1 MAKMNKVHER
11 AWEMAKKANGPAIW
25 TATDMVYSHIAGIVL
40 GVCLMFVASLAVAS
54 PIVFNFS
61 SPSFSGVGQSSHY
74 LTIENLETSR
84 KQAIIDKAEAEE
96 RRLENELK
104 NSAIEVFRRNLETLF
119 YSTLATQIIDN
130 LFGTK
135 DDQQN
140 DGETT
145 IDGYKVVWTS
155 TDDEDD
161 AVGVTVKITD
171 AAGNTIYSYG
181 FPYKETENE

>member
-1 MAKMNKVHER
+1 
-11 AWEMAKKANGPAIW
+11 
-25 TATDMVYSHIAGIVL
+25 MVKNVSRIIA
-40 GVCLMFVASLAVAS
+40 LMLASSTISAS
-54 PIVFNFS
+54 QLVFQFH

-74 LTIENLETSR
+74 LTIENLEKSR
-84 KQAIIDKAEAEE
+84 EDAIIAKAEAEE

-104 NSAIEVFRRNLETLF
+104 NTAIEIFRKNLETLF

-130 LFGTK
+130 VFGTK

-161 AVGVTVKITD
+161 ATGVTLKITD
-171 AAGNTIYSYG
+171 ADGKVIYEYG
-181 FPYKETENE
+181 FPYQETADE

>member
-1 MAKMNKVHER
+1 MINKRNKIVI
-11 AWEMAKKANGPAIW
+11 G
-25 TATDMVYSHIAGIVL
+25 IAL
-40 GVCLMFVASLAVAS
+40 GVILYGVVWAFLRSDPAEASS
-54 PIVFNFS
+54 ITFTFK
-61 SPSFSGVGQSSHY
+61 SPSFSGVGTSSHY
-74 LTIENLETSR
+74 LTIENLEKSR
-84 KQAIIDKAEAEE
+84 KDAIIAKAEAEE

-104 NSAIEVFRRNLETLF
+104 NTAIEIFRKNLESLF

-130 LFGTK
+130 VFGTK

-181 FPYKETENE
+181 FPYKETDNE

>member
-1 MAKMNKVHER
+1 MISGRNKI
-11 AWEMAKKANGPAIW
+11 MIGIAIVAVW
-25 TATDMVYSHIAGIVL
+25 AIVWAFL
-40 GVCLMFVASLAVAS
+40 RSDPVEAS
-54 PIVFNFS
+54 PLVFTFN

-74 LTIENLETSR
+74 LTVENLEKSR
-84 KQAIIDKAEAEE
+84 KDAIIAKAEAEE

-104 NSAIEVFRRNLETLF
+104 NTAIEIFRKNLETLF

-130 LFGTK
+130 VFGTK

-171 AAGNTIYSYG
+171 AAGNIIYSYG
-181 FPYKETENE
+181 FPYKEGNADD

>member
-1 MAKMNKVHER
+1 MINKRNKILIGV
-11 AWEMAKKANGPAIW
+11 AVVAIW
-25 TATDMVYSHIAGIVL
+25 AIVWAFL
-40 GVCLMFVASLAVAS
+40 RSDPAEAS
-54 PIVFNFS
+54 PIVFTFN

-74 LTIENLETSR
+74 LTVENLEKSR
-84 KQAIIDKAEAEE
+84 KDAIIAKAEAEE

-104 NSAIEVFRRNLETLF
+104 NTAIEIFRKNLESLF

-130 LFGTK
+130 VFGTK

>member
-1 MAKMNKVHER
+1 MKRSNQI
-11 AWEMAKKANGPAIW
+11 WAI
-25 TATDMVYSHIAGIVL
+25 IAL
-40 GVCLMFVASLAVAS
+40 VAGLLLVWSISQAS

-74 LTIENLETSR
+74 LTIENLEKSR
-84 KQAIIDKAEAEE
+84 KDTIIAKAEAEE

-104 NSAIEVFRRNLETLF
+104 NTAIEIFRKNLETLF

-130 LFGTK
+130 VFGIK
-135 DDQQN
+135 DDEQN

-155 TDDEDD
+155 TDDENDV
-161 AVGVTVKITD
+161 AGVTVKITD
-171 AAGNTIYSYG
+171 AAGNVIYSYG
-181 FPYKETENE
+181 FPYKEGNSD

>member
-1 MAKMNKVHER
+1 MISGRNKIII
-11 AWEMAKKANGPAIW
+11 G
-25 TATDMVYSHIAGIVL
+25 IAVVALWGIVWAFL
-40 GVCLMFVASLAVAS
+40 RSDPAEAS
-54 PIVFNFS
+54 PIVFTFN

-74 LTIENLETSR
+74 LTIENLEKSR
-84 KQAIIDKAEAEE
+84 KDTIIAKAEAEE

-104 NSAIEVFRRNLETLF
+104 NTAIEIFRKNLETLF

-130 LFGTK
+130 VFGIK
-135 DDQQN
+135 DDEQN

-155 TDDEDD
+155 TDDENDV
-161 AVGVTVKITD
+161 AGVTVKITD

-181 FPYKETENE
+181 FPYKEGNSD

>member
-1 MAKMNKVHER
+1 MISGRNKI
-11 AWEMAKKANGPAIW
+11 MIGIAIVAVW
-25 TATDMVYSHIAGIVL
+25 AIVWAFL
-40 GVCLMFVASLAVAS
+40 RSDPVEAS
-54 PIVFNFS
+54 PLVFTFN

-74 LTIENLETSR
+74 LTVENLEKSR
-84 KQAIIDKAEAEE
+84 KDAIIAKAEAEE

-104 NSAIEVFRRNLETLF
+104 NTAIEIFRKNLETLF

-130 LFGTK
+130 VFGTK

>member
-1 MAKMNKVHER
+1 MINKRNKILIGV
-11 AWEMAKKANGPAIW
+11 AVVAIW
-25 TATDMVYSHIAGIVL
+25 AIVWAFL
-40 GVCLMFVASLAVAS
+40 RSDPAEAS
-54 PIVFNFS
+54 PIVFTFN

-74 LTIENLETSR
+74 LTVENLEKSR
-84 KQAIIDKAEAEE
+84 KDAIIAKAEAEE

-104 NSAIEVFRRNLETLF
+104 NTAIEIFRKNLESLF

-130 LFGTK
+130 VFGTK

-140 DGETT
+140 DGETV
-145 IDGYKVVWTS
+145 IDGYKVVWSS

-161 AVGVTVKITD
+161 AAGVKVKITD